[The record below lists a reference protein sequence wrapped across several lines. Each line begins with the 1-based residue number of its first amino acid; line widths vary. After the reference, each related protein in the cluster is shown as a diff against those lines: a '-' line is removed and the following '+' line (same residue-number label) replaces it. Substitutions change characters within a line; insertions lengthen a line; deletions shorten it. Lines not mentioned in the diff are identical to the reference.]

1 MIRFVFSTTNLHI
14 YRYLYNNIANRYIN
28 SKQILKL
35 DTIPIAII
43 LYVDC

>member
-1 MIRFVFSTTNLHI
+1 MIRFVCSTTNLHV
-14 YRYLYNNIANRYIN
+14 YLYNNIANRYIN

-35 DTIPIAII
+35 DTIPIATI